1 MQCRAQRAL
10 MHVVITTIIITGIP
24 LLLFLR
30 ALLELRN
37 PVVESSNQMNVHWQ
51 GAIFLLCLSGSGTF
65 FSGRYPDLRRIR
77 QGKLRKARA

>member
-1 MQCRAQRAL
+1 

-51 GAIFLLCLSGSGTF
+51 VQSSYCAYQVQEHFLAAVILTSEESDRE
-65 FSGRYPDLRRIR
+65 S
-77 QGKLRKARA
+77 